1 MSNKFLI
8 NSRCASRRSTSSPP
22 YGHAKYQSSHS
33 SVISTVYLRRHQRNC
48 LPMNDCRSKLKQ
60 NQKKKNIQNRE
71 EKSRVSNELT
81 WNVLFFVFFL
91 LLRASV
97 YVCFIRIQ
105 IQYIYLFSLY
115 YYFIFIPPARF
126 VDFTVEVKTLKQT

>member
-8 NSRCASRRSTSSPP
+8 NSRCASRPSTSSPP

-60 NQKKKNIQNRE
+60 NQKKKISKI
-71 EKSRVSNELT
+71 EKKNPACRTSSHGMFYF
-81 WNVLFFVFFL
+81 LFLCCCCVRLFMF
-91 LLRASV
+91 ASFASK
-97 YVCFIRIQ
+97 YN
-105 IQYIYLFSLY
+105 
-115 YYFIFIPPARF
+115 IFICFLCIIILFLFRLP
-126 VDFTVEVKTLKQT
+126 VSSTLQSK